1 MGTQEGERDWVD
13 VANDLLSKCHIN
25 LRLRKLTDCDA
36 NVFIALYENILGEKV
51 PDYIAAPC
59 SQEDDVH
66 NIQSVI
72 DSLSLDYL
80 QISLSHITG
89 ENVVRGDQE
98 SIKNLLEIFDGLLEY
113 LKEEISEE
121 SQNGEELN
129 DSLNEDVPDETKEPT
144 SCNAT
149 EHKKTKLDGASS
161 SSSGESNVHSSKH
174 SLHSWNAEEMGST
187 SELIGLGVSARTFTA
202 KQEGLAVAPQTSDA
216 VTTSGP
222 LDAQDVPLTGPLHSA
237 IALQPPNQSNTPHK
251 PDTDPHSPSQP
262 PTADGL
268 NQGHAGEEAAPVT
281 TESSRPVVK
290 TVVTNGLQSPPLFQS
305 PAVSEKSLSS
315 QQRAR
320 TDVEGEALVPTNG
333 GPRRV
338 LFRTQP
344 DVLFLTLQDEM
355 AATTP
360 SPPDTEEE
368 EQDEEALSY
377 TQRQLDRRMSHRER
391 TVHSTRL
398 EEEGFEDPL
407 SYRRQRNKKAEEEL
421 HHISENLSHRLEE
434 LDQMLKRV
442 LSESGDSSEVRE
454 EDKQSH
460 HSDSI
465 MECRRTLRQHTGT
478 SDAEPTHRTRSL
490 SPSPPRVRPS
500 LEGQLEDAMA
510 EALSLDDGRQT
521 NLTASDH
528 SRREELRHRPSHRT
542 HRKYQESKAYE
553 EELKRYE
560 DKERADLDK
569 ARLKA
574 QEAERQYREAILGDV
589 AQSPRPSPARTKVQH
604 RSQRNTQNTPRRRGQ
619 EPPRKAPSMKV
630 KENELLPVLLE
641 ELPHLHISPHALGR
655 MWEQQMQQVDRLYA
669 LSSSQSQRRSKLP
682 SQVEEAQR
690 KHDLL
695 VEIIHKEQ
703 DHNRRL
709 RDFKER
715 IQQQKSTQNRL
726 REQRQQVA
734 RAKKYHN
741 DYHVQHRARLMR
753 ARTKEERMFRQL
765 FEEGLELQK
774 VRLREQRA
782 CAREQRLE
790 HQRRHQDQ
798 IKSMENYYKD
808 QFSLLAEKL
817 AQERQDIQVRKKAQ
831 EKALLK
837 MKRELR
843 SRMEREIGELQKII
857 IQNDEDDHF
866 QDLEVQRLRNRV
878 QMASFQYNTSYLH

>member
-13 VANDLLSKCHIN
+13 VANDLLSKCHIK
-25 LRLRKLTDCDA
+25 LRLRIITDCNAD
-36 NVFIALYENILGEKV
+36 VFIALYENILGEKV

-59 SQEDDVH
+59 SQEDEVH
-66 NIQSVI
+66 NVQSVI

-89 ENVVRGDQE
+89 ENVVRGDEE

-113 LKEEISEE
+113 LNEEINEE

-129 DSLNEDVPDETKEPT
+129 DSLNEDENKEPA
-144 SCNAT
+144 SCDAT
-149 EHKKTKLDGASS
+149 EQEEAKLEGASLS
-161 SSSGESNVHSSKH
+161 SSVESAVQSSKQ
-174 SLHSWNAEEMGST
+174 SLHSWNAEELGSA
-187 SELIGLGVSARTFTA
+187 SELIGLGVSARTFVD
-202 KQEGLAVAPQTSDA
+202 KQEGPTVLPQTSDA

-222 LDAQDVPLTGPLHSA
+222 VDSKEAPQTEPMHSA
-237 IALQPPNQSNTPHK
+237 IALQPPNQSDTPHS
-251 PDTDPHSPSQP
+251 PDISPHSPSPP
-262 PTADGL
+262 PTAAGPSL
-268 NQGHAGEEAAPVT
+268 VHAGEEATAVT
-281 TESSRPVVK
+281 TETSKVAE
-290 TVVTNGLQSPPLFQS
+290 TIVTNGLQSPALSQS
-305 PAVSEKSLSS
+305 PAASEKSLSS

-320 TDVEGEALVPTNG
+320 TEVEGETLEPTNG

-344 DVLFLTLQDEM
+344 DVLFLTLQEAM
-355 AATTP
+355 TPTTP

-368 EQDEEALSY
+368 EQDEEDLRFARRL
-377 TQRQLDRRMSHRER
+377 QDRRIGHRDR
-391 TVHSTRL
+391 TGLRNKTAQEDF
-398 EEEGFEDPL
+398 EEPL
-407 SYRRQRNKKAEEEL
+407 SYRRQRNKQAEEEL
-421 HHISENLSHRLEE
+421 QHISENLSHRLEE

-442 LSESGDSSEVRE
+442 LGESGESSEVRE

-465 MECRRTLRQHTGT
+465 MECRRTPRQHTVSGT
-478 SDAEPTHRTRSL
+478 SDPESTHRTRSL

-500 LEGQLEDAMA
+500 LQGQLEEAMA

-521 NLTASDH
+521 NVAAFDHPRRGELHHRASQ
-528 SRREELRHRPSHRT
+528 
-542 HRKYQESKAYE
+542 RKHNKHLVNKAYE

-560 DKERADLDK
+560 DKERTELDK

-574 QEAERQYREAILGDV
+574 QEAEREYREAILGDV
-589 AQSPRPSPARTKVQH
+589 SQTPRASPAKTKAQH
-604 RSQRNTQNTPRRRGQ
+604 RSQRNRQTKSAQRRLA
-619 EPPRKAPSMKV
+619 PRKAPPMKIR
-630 KENELLPVLLE
+630 ENELLPLVRE
-641 ELPHLHISPHALGR
+641 ELPHLHISPHALDR
-655 MWEQQMQQVDRLYA
+655 MWEQQMHQVDRLHA
-669 LSSSQSQRRSKLP
+669 VSSSHSQRRSKLS

-695 VEIIHKEQ
+695 VELVRKDQ
-703 DHNRRL
+703 DHSRRL
-709 RDFKER
+709 RDFKDR

-726 REQRQQVA
+726 KEQRQQIA

-782 CAREQRLE
+782 YAREQRME

-817 AQERQDIQVRKKAQ
+817 AQERQEIQVRKKAQ

-857 IQNDEDDHF
+857 IQNDEDDYF